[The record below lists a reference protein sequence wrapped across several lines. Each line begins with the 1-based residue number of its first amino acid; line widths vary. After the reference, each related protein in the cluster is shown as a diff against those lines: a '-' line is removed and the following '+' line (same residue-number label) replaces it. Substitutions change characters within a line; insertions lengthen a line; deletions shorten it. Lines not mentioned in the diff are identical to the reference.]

1 MIPMKSKNKR
11 LICILVIV
19 LSIGW
24 ILLMVG
30 LSIYKD
36 RTPVRSKENQLSAMK
51 DTIQGPLSAL
61 SIEKNTVDFGN
72 ISGDT
77 VLSAQFILHNESL
90 NPLIIEYVNP
100 DCSCTNYSISKYRI
114 ESKDTATVHLNVD
127 TRNKAGS
134 QVLRSVIKANIK
146 EEMYMLTLRFNVI
159 R

>member
-1 MIPMKSKNKR
+1 MKTKNKK

-24 ILLMVG
+24 ILLTVG
-30 LSIYKD
+30 SSIYEGH
-36 RTPVRSKENQLSAMK
+36 TPVRSIEHQSPAVK
-51 DTIQGPLSAL
+51 DTMQGPLSAL
-61 SIEKNTVDFGN
+61 SINKNTVNFGD

-134 QVLRSVIKANIK
+134 QVLRSVIKANTR
-146 EEMYMLTLRFNVI
+146 EEMYMLTVRFNVI

>member
-1 MIPMKSKNKR
+1 MKAQNKK
-11 LICILVIV
+11 LTCILVIV

-24 ILLMVG
+24 ILLMIG
-30 LSIYKD
+30 SSIYKGH
-36 RTPVRSKENQLSAMK
+36 TPVRSDENQSAAIK
-51 DTIQGPLSAL
+51 DTMQGPLSEL

-100 DCSCTNYSISKYRI
+100 DCSCTNYAISKYRI

-134 QVLRSVIKANIK
+134 QVLRSVIKANTR
-146 EEMYMLTLRFNVI
+146 EEMYMLTIRFNVI

>member
-1 MIPMKSKNKR
+1 MKTLNKKQT
-11 LICILVIV
+11 CILVIV
-19 LSIGW
+19 LSIVW
-24 ILLMVG
+24 IILMIG
-30 LSIYKD
+30 SAIYEGYA
-36 RTPVRSKENQLSAMK
+36 PVRSKENQSSAIK
-51 DTIQGPLSAL
+51 DTIKGPLSTL
-61 SIEKNTVDFGN
+61 SIEKNAVDFGN
-72 ISGDT
+72 VSGDT
-77 VLSAQFILHNESL
+77 ILSAQFILHNESL